1 MIKQNK
7 NEKAITIFDF
17 AVNSGLGGASS
28 LVSGV
33 LGIQSSRFDNQMVD
47 AIIQAG
53 TSQGDQVFTQNLIDR
68 RRINYQEIIRENPFK
83 EDYAEGWQNRLDK
96 LEKFNQ

>member
-1 MIKQNK
+1 MPKT
-7 NEKAITIFDF
+7 AITIFDF

-53 TSQGDQVFTQNLIDR
+53 TSQGDQVFSKNLIDR
-68 RRINYQEIIRENPFK
+68 RRINYQEIIRANDDK
-83 EDYAEGWQNRLDK
+83 KDYAEGWQNRLDK